1 MKQSTVESARIAN
14 QLERAFSGKAWHGPS
29 LRFLLRGIT
38 AEQAAKRPVLNAHT
52 IWELVLHITAW
63 DRVVCERIQGG
74 KTTQLPKEQN
84 FPLVSDSSETAWKK
98 TLKELD
104 KQHKALLTAM
114 KAFPD
119 RKLDHNLTGGDYTYY
134 ITMHGAV
141 QHDLYHAGQ
150 IAILKKMVK

>member
-1 MKQSTVESARIAN
+1 MQQSTAESARIAN

-29 LRFLLRGIT
+29 LRILLRGIR
-38 AEQAAKRPVLNAHT
+38 AEQAAKRPVINAHS

-74 KTTQLPKEQN
+74 KTTQLPKELN
-84 FPLVSDSSETAWKK
+84 FPTVSDTSEKAWKK
-98 TLKELD
+98 TLKELE
-104 KQHKALLTAM
+104 KQHKALLAAM
-114 KAFPD
+114 RAFPD
-119 RKLDHNLTGGDYTYY
+119 KKLHNNLTGGDYTFY

-150 IAILKKMVK
+150 IAILKKLV

>member
-1 MKQSTVESARIAN
+1 MQQSTAESARIAN

-29 LRFLLRGIT
+29 LRILLRGIS
-38 AEQAAKRPVLNAHT
+38 AEQAAKRPVINAHS

-74 KTTQLPKEQN
+74 KTTQLPKELN
-84 FPLVSDSSETAWKK
+84 FPTVSDTSEKAWKK
-98 TLKELD
+98 TLKELE
-104 KQHKALLTAM
+104 KQHKALLAAM
-114 KAFPD
+114 RAFPD
-119 RKLDHNLTGGDYTYY
+119 KKLHNNLTGGDYTFY

-150 IAILKKMVK
+150 IAILKKLV

>member
-1 MKQSTVESARIAN
+1 MQQSTAESARIAN

-29 LRFLLRGIT
+29 LRFLLRGIR
-38 AEQAAKRPVLNAHT
+38 AEQAAKRPVINAHS

-74 KTTQLPKEQN
+74 KTTQLPKELN
-84 FPLVSDSSETAWKK
+84 FPTVSDTSEKAWKK
-98 TLKELD
+98 TLKELE
-104 KQHKALLTAM
+104 KQHKALLAAM
-114 KAFPD
+114 RAFPD
-119 RKLDHNLTGGDYTYY
+119 KKLHNNLTGGDYTFY

-150 IAILKKMVK
+150 IAILKKLV